1 MSSSRWPSKPALT
14 KIISGLKASSRG
26 SQSLSI
32 SARMA
37 MPGVY
42 AGTGRFSMFG
52 AGDCAPPEG
61 YHGRWNMPT
70 ITAGGP
76 PARMSSVPLP
86 WCTSKSTT
94 ATRCIWWRCIACL
107 AATATLLKKQKPM
120 ALSRQAGGAGDGG
133 VGGGGGGGG
142 GARGGLPGVGVQGGV
157 GVDARV
163 IGPARL
169 LLLAQPLGH
178 AAQRGDMSV
187 VVGAFDVGQRGLR
200 GLVVREH
207 VGPAGDQ
214 QVVCDGVEPFG
225 AFRVAG
231 AHFVFAAIAVGEV
244 ARFAHS
250 RFPWS
255 GIFSDMVAPYQCT
268 AQDHIASGS
277 A

>member
-1 MSSSRWPSKPALT
+1 MPT
-14 KIISGLKASSRG
+14 
-26 SQSLSI
+26 I
-32 SARMA
+32 SAR
-37 MPGVY
+37 
-42 AGTGRFSMFG
+42 G
-52 AGDCAPPEG
+52 A
-61 YHGRWNMPT
+61 
-70 ITAGGP
+70 
-76 PARMSSVPLP
+76 PARMSSGPLP

-107 AATATLLKKQKPM
+107 AATAMLLKKQKPM
-120 ALSRQAGGAGDGG
+120 ALSRQAGWAGGRTGQKGLSISPPMTASVAARAGPAGARGGAGGEGGKGVVVLAREDG
-133 VGGGGGGGG
+133 VGGGERGAG
-142 GARGGLPGVGVQGGV
+142 GAQGGLPSVGVQGGV

-178 AAQRGDMSV
+178 AARRGDMSV
-187 VVGAFDVGQRGLR
+187 VVGAFDVGQRGLG
-200 GLVVREH
+200 GLVVRER
-207 VGPAGDQ
+207 VGHAGDQ

-225 AFRVAG
+225 AFPVAG

-244 ARFAHS
+244 VRFAHS

-255 GIFSDMVAPYQCT
+255 GIFSDMVAPYECT

>member
-1 MSSSRWPSKPALT
+1 MPT
-14 KIISGLKASSRG
+14 
-26 SQSLSI
+26 I
-32 SARMA
+32 SAR
-37 MPGVY
+37 G
-42 AGTGRFSMFG
+42 S
-52 AGDCAPPEG
+52 
-61 YHGRWNMPT
+61 
-70 ITAGGP
+70 

-107 AATATLLKKQKPM
+107 AATAMLLKKQKPM
-120 ALSRQAGGAGDGG
+120 ALSRQAWWPGGRTAQKALSISPAMTASVAASAAPAARRAARPVGGFRAGGGLEGGG
-133 VGGGGGGGG
+133 VG
-142 GARGGLPGVGVQGGV
+142 GGV

-163 IGPARL
+163 MGPPRL

-187 VVGAFDVGQRGLR
+187 VVGAFDVGQRGLG

-207 VGPAGDQ
+207 VGHAGDQ
-214 QVVCDGVEPFG
+214 QVVCHGVEPFG

-255 GIFSDMVAPYQCT
+255 GIFSDMVAPYECT